1 MLLRLV
7 GTADSAGDCEK
18 TGVGSLGAPNNLTQA
33 NVSQMDTSSLVF
45 RYVPVEA
52 SDVDGVVIG
61 AVSLDGSIAV

>member
-1 MLLRLV
+1 ML
-7 GTADSAGDCEK
+7 
-18 TGVGSLGAPNNLTQA
+18 LGAPKDLTQA